1 MKFDS
6 KTKIYVYQ
14 KPIDM
19 RFGFERLSYL
29 IKEEMG
35 KNIDVGDVFIF
46 LGNNRRRLKGLRFD
60 GSGLILFSKRM
71 EKKRGF
77 MNVRDLDGRVEM
89 SREEFE
95 FLIHGSILKKY
106 LPLNRVMRNNKIYVT
121 S

>member
-60 GSGLILFSKRM
+60 DSGLILFVSQIFR
-71 EKKRGF
+71 R
-77 MNVRDLDGRVEM
+77 
-89 SREEFE
+89 S
-95 FLIHGSILKKY
+95 
-106 LPLNRVMRNNKIYVT
+106 
-121 S
+121 

>member
-35 KNIDVGDVFIF
+35 KDIDVGDVFIF
-46 LGNNRRRLKGLRFD
+46 LGNNRRRLNPH
-60 GSGLILFSKRM
+60 SA
-71 EKKRGF
+71 
-77 MNVRDLDGRVEM
+77 
-89 SREEFE
+89 
-95 FLIHGSILKKY
+95 LKKC
-106 LPLNRVMRNNKIYVT
+106 KIPRLDTLLICVGIPPIC
-121 S
+121 